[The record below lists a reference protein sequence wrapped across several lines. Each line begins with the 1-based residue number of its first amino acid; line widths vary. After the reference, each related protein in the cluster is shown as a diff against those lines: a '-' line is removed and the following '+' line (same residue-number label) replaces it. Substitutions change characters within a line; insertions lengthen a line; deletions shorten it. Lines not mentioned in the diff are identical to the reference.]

1 MGMGGGMEGM
11 GMGGGMEGMG
21 MGGRGAMRGLR
32 GMGPNRGIGGFNR
45 GFMGPSGARG
55 RARGGQGVPRGNA
68 NMMPMGGQ
76 RGMVPMNP
84 RGQRGARGTGGLV
97 PSVEAWALQ
106 GQRAMVPVHGARG
119 GPRGQ
124 GPGVA
129 GAMGPTYGF
138 GSLGGAVGRGGRG
151 GGRGA
156 AGGFH
161 EESLESFKAR
171 FNPAAFASVG
181 AGQGQF
187 VSTDGKTKG
196 WGAQA
201 PLKKGVQVAGFK
213 KLVKPV
219 G

>member
-1 MGMGGGMEGM
+1 MGGMEGT
-11 GMGGGMEGMG
+11 GMG
-21 MGGRGAMRGLR
+21 GAMRGLR

-55 RARGGQGVPRGNA
+55 RARGGHGVARGNA
-68 NMMPMGGQ
+68 NMMHMGGQ
-76 RGMVPMNP
+76 RGVVAMRGMNP

-106 GQRAMVPVHGARG
+106 GQRAMVPIHGARG
-119 GPRGQ
+119 GPRGR

-129 GAMGPTYGF
+129 SAMGPTYGF

-156 AGGFH
+156 AGSYH

-171 FNPAAFASVG
+171 FNPEAFASVK

-187 VSTDGKTKG
+187 VSQDGKTKG

-201 PLKKGVQVAGFK
+201 PLKKGAQVAGFK
-213 KLVKPV
+213 KVVKPV
-219 G
+219 R